1 MHASHVQIHVDL
13 HPNID
18 IDTGQ
23 VQVQLHFLSIH
34 MHVYTLYMHYIALH
48 LSLQLS
54 FASTPNEFIGISVL
68 ERIVQFSLDAL
79 QGHGMTRLC
88 ADLRYVKRSAHLVKC
103 ACSGCTNPAAARRG
117 NEHGSKLLYYTHCC
131 SACRRTHGKEHGL
144 KCTRYR
150 VVSLPPEADH
160 VHHKMW
166 GQYAKVCRHASR
178 LEMSGFVARS
188 KMIRCKD
195 SCVMEYLAWLHLDM
209 GAELRWQWSQ
219 TAWIFKVAMYDRH
232 LKLHAIPESEC
243 EGLETCTFWCTDLDA
258 HSGDYHMSDVTG
270 LDMRVVVTLLGQK
283 CFAVK
288 LREIVTAV
296 EASSL
301 EQVNLVCHGGTH
313 RSVATAFVL
322 MLMAYPRA
330 RFFPHTPRVLQ
341 AARTYLD
348 I

>member
-1 MHASHVQIHVDL
+1 MHASHEQNHVDL

-23 VQVQLHFLSIH
+23 VQVQLHFLNIH

-79 QGHGMTRLC
+79 QGHDMT
-88 ADLRYVKRSAHLVKC
+88 RYVKRSAHLVKC

-166 GQYAKVCRHASR
+166 GHASR
-178 LEMSGFVARS
+178 LHA
-188 KMIRCKD
+188 
-195 SCVMEYLAWLHLDM
+195 
-209 GAELRWQWSQ
+209 
-219 TAWIFKVAMYDRH
+219 
-232 LKLHAIPESEC
+232 LK
-243 EGLETCTFWCTDLDA
+243 
-258 HSGDYHMSDVTG
+258 
-270 LDMRVVVTLLGQK
+270 
-283 CFAVK
+283 
-288 LREIVTAV
+288 
-296 EASSL
+296 
-301 EQVNLVCHGGTH
+301 
-313 RSVATAFVL
+313 
-322 MLMAYPRA
+322 
-330 RFFPHTPRVLQ
+330 
-341 AARTYLD
+341 
-348 I
+348 